1 MLYLWNLKTT
11 LLGKQTYALET
22 DSTCM
27 RNGQVLHH
35 VIGIAYDRGAA
46 ILCEVKSK
54 F

>member
-1 MLYLWNLKTT
+1 MRLRLIPHVL
-11 LLGKQTYALET
+11 
-22 DSTCM
+22 

-35 VIGIAYDRGAA
+35 VIGIAYDHGAA